1 MGRLSNAQQF
11 TILACTEN
19 PQESPA
25 VRLPYIYM
33 LATPCD
39 GEPAHKVLPDKDGLN
54 RTTLVGEES
63 EKRTRLGEHRAIVKE
78 FYRFQASL
86 AASAPYRKHVG
97 ICPAHQ
103 IFEVLSQDAVNLPVL
118 PPRTKP

>member
-1 MGRLSNAQQF
+1 
-11 TILACTEN
+11 
-19 PQESPA
+19 
-25 VRLPYIYM
+25 M

>member
-1 MGRLSNAQQF
+1 MRSNSQF
-11 TILACTEN
+11 WHARKTLKRALLCGFHI
-19 PQESPA
+19 
-25 VRLPYIYM
+25 YIYM